1 MKIAFVSSEVVPF
14 AKTGGL
20 ADVAGSLPK
29 EIEKLGHEV
38 KVFMPKYYSIDE
50 NKFDLK
56 YNNLIGEMSIRVG
69 GYPKSVHVF
78 NGKLPDSNVDVHFI
92 DYPPFFHRHQIY
104 TDDWDE
110 DERFILFQ
118 KAVIELLQHFGWAPD
133 VFHINDWQTALMPI
147 LVKDNYSWDRMF
159 DGSSFLFTIHN
170 IGYQGRFSEQ
180 TMFRAELRGDYY
192 YPGGPLEYEGGVNF
206 MKGAILYSEIL
217 TTVSETYA
225 KEILNA
231 EYGAGMQDS
240 LNIRKNDLFGI
251 VNGVDYNIWNPET
264 DKLIPYNYSMND
276 LSGKME
282 NKKFLLKE
290 MNLPFDPNIPV
301 IGIISRLAIQK
312 GFDILSHVIN
322 ELVHLNAQWVILGSG
337 ESKYEDMF
345 RSMAY
350 NFPHKVSFYK
360 GYNNELSHL
369 IEAGAD
375 IFLMPSHYEPCG
387 LNQIYSLKYGTVPV
401 VRKTGGLADT
411 IQDWNEYNSYGMDIG
426 NGYSFND
433 YTGYALLHS
442 VQRAISDFNNKPV
455 WHKIQLNGMIKDYS
469 WKYSAEKY
477 EALYKRAI
485 SKKRGN

>member
-20 ADVAGSLPK
+20 ADVAGALPK
-29 EIEKLGHEV
+29 EIENLGNEV

-50 NKFDLK
+50 NKYNLK
-56 YNNLIGEMSIRVG
+56 YNNAIGEMFIRTG
-69 GYPKSVHVF
+69 GHTKSVHVF
-78 NGKLPDSNVDVHFI
+78 NGKLPGSNVDIHFI

-118 KAVIELLQHFGWAPD
+118 KAVIEFLQRISWAPD

-147 LVKDNYSWDRMF
+147 LVKDNYSWDKLF
-159 DGSSFLFTIHN
+159 DKSAFLFTIHN
-170 IGYQGRFSEQ
+170 IGYQGRFSQ
-180 TMFRAELRGDYY
+180 DTMFRAELNGAYY
-192 YPGGPLEYEGGVNF
+192 YPGGPLEHEGGVNF
-206 MKGAILYSEIL
+206 MKGAIHFSEIL

-225 KEILNA
+225 KELLTA
-231 EYGAGMQDS
+231 EYGSGMQDF
-240 LNIRKNDLFGI
+240 LMMRKDDLYGI
-251 VNGVDYNIWNPET
+251 INGVDYDIWNPET
-264 DKLIPYNYSMND
+264 DRSIPFQYSMSD
-276 LSGKME
+276 LSNKIE
-282 NKKFLLKE
+282 NKKHLLQQ
-290 MNLPFDPNIPV
+290 MNLDFDPNIPL

-312 GFDILSHVIN
+312 GFDIVSHVIN
-322 ELVHLNAQWVILGSG
+322 ELVHLNAQWVVLGSG

-350 NFPHKVSFYK
+350 NFPYKVSFYQ
-360 GYNNELSHL
+360 GYNNDLSHL

-375 IFLMPSHYEPCG
+375 MFLMPSRYEPCG
-387 LNQIYSLKYGTVPV
+387 LNQIYSIKYGTVPI

-411 IQDWNEYNSYGMDIG
+411 VQDWNEYNTYGMDIG

-433 YTGYALLHS
+433 YSGYALLHA
-442 VQRAISDFNNKPV
+442 VQRAINDFHNKPV
-455 WHKIQLNGMIKDYS
+455 WHKIQMNGMQKVYS

-477 EALYKRAI
+477 AELYARAI
-485 SKKRGN
+485 AKKKGN